1 MNAYCRFGL
10 LHRQLDVKDRDSFWS
25 SAKWLRGGHGK
36 RRGHSGCK
44 HDDCLSSCSPPDLD
58 CSWHRRRPRLHFA
71 HNEKKDDP
79 PLSQHPPC
87 PQSSSSVPCC
97 TAAAVAVPLPSHP
110 RLEQSDRT
118 ASSRRLRTVLFACE
132 TRRTERDFSFPS
144 LASRTVS
151 RLACTARHYSKL
163 IFWCVGSSKPAG
175 TPVQTQTISANQG
188 WTRVLL

>member
-1 MNAYCRFGL
+1 MGIPVVNTTTVCPPAVL
-10 LHRQLDVKDRDSFWS
+10 LTWTAPGIEED
-25 SAKWLRGGHGK
+25 
-36 RRGHSGCK
+36 
-44 HDDCLSSCSPPDLD
+44 HDCTSPIMRSRTSHHLV
-58 CSWHRRRPRLHFA
+58 SIRPA
-71 HNEKKDDP
+71 
-79 PLSQHPPC
+79 